1 MDTDENI
8 TSLAEVDRNMQNYN
22 QQFSKTFRIFFYQAA
37 VGFCSLQYEMKIKYK
52 TDVKF
57 TREKYFIML

>member
-8 TSLAEVDRNMQNYN
+8 TSLAEVDRNMQKNYN

-37 VGFCSLQYEMKIKYK
+37 VGFCSLQYEMKIK
-52 TDVKF
+52 
-57 TREKYFIML
+57 